1 MRLTRK
7 ISGCE
12 DKSCE
17 AVWETDVPGQL
28 AVVGTTVTGDDLAGI
43 AGTAGLEPHESIVL
57 VSAGLL
63 RGRASGQ

>member
-17 AVWETDVPGQL
+17 AVWETDTPGVM
-28 AVVGTTVTGDDLAGI
+28 AVVGTTAAGDDLAGM
-43 AGTAGLEPHESIVL
+43 AEAAGLEPHESIVL
-57 VSAGLL
+57 VTAGLL
-63 RGRASGQ
+63 AGRASGA

>member
-28 AVVGTTVTGDDLAGI
+28 AVVGTTAVGEDLAGM
-43 AGTAGLEPHESIVL
+43 AAAAGLEPHESIVL
-57 VSAGLL
+57 VSAPLL
-63 RGRASGQ
+63 RASGL

>member
-17 AVWETDVPGQL
+17 AVWETDTPGVR
-28 AVVGTTVTGDDLAGI
+28 AVVGTTVTGEDLAGM
-43 AGTAGLEPHESIVL
+43 AAAAGLEPHESIVL
-57 VSAGLL
+57 VSEGLL
-63 RGRASGQ
+63 RGSGQ